1 MFNKKECDWKD
12 CLADEDKE
20 VLASV
25 FEAAKRH
32 RCAYCSADD
41 VKVAQVWC
49 ALLEMKRELNQLKA
63 DSEKIQLPFRAIA
76 EIGEI
81 QKRKT
86 IEQLIRQIIKPDMD
100 QEDAAQKLVNS
111 LMKF

>member
-1 MFNKKECDWKD
+1 MFNKKTCDWKY

-20 VLASV
+20 VLASI

-32 RCAYCSADD
+32 KCAYCCADD
-41 VKVAQVWC
+41 VSTAQLWC
-49 ALLEMKRELNQLKA
+49 ALLEMKKEFNQLKE
-63 DSEKIQLPFRAIA
+63 DSEKVQLPFRAIA

-86 IEQLIRQIIKPDMD
+86 IEQLIKQMIKPEPD
-100 QEDAAQKLVNS
+100 QEDATQKLVNS